1 MAHVKM
7 SICGAH
13 PHLCR
18 TTDKPTL
25 AAMQQLSKMGSKE
38 TFAAGCA
45 EVCCADQAAIGL
57 TTYHRQSFLWNFR
70 IWTYQYWFRLVR
82 LGSGSLILLKE
93 LVDRSVEFGSKD
105 ISSTVSAPN

>member
-1 MAHVKM
+1 VSQLKAVIP
-7 SICGAH
+7 SAWCQSLPCG
-13 PHLCR
+13 
-18 TTDKPTL
+18 
-25 AAMQQLSKMGSKE
+25 
-38 TFAAGCA
+38 
-45 EVCCADQAAIGL
+45 VAAIGL
-57 TTYHRQSFLWNFR
+57 TTYHRQSFPWNFR